1 MRIRKLNV
9 CSMVLLFAA
18 FFAGGAAGALP
29 DSGWYWNSAESGR
42 GFNIEIQ
49 DNVLFIAGFVY
60 DAAGNPTWCASG
72 GPMDTDHTYTGP
84 AFQTVNGQP
93 LGAPYRTPTIVPFG
107 TAVVTF
113 TTTTTADITVNG
125 YQFSVERQQFGF
137 DFTSITQP
145 LLGELAFVTGNPS
158 FPVYFGERITFT
170 GAQPVNGSMWAV
182 GNRTGEFNAD
192 NLAVGQ
198 YSAGVGLWT
207 VLLDSSPS
215 YYTFFTFHFD
225 GFNLVEG
232 QSYLYLKGSL
242 PTASLDTIGN
252 RIRSAQ
258 AAAGGDA
265 PGVIGQMVRTAA
277 LAGTDD
283 YEAARAA
290 TQEPAPLP
298 ASYVGQLHALEAVLQ
313 QRKAMLRN

>member
-9 CSMVLLFAA
+9 RSIVLLLAVL
-18 FFAGGAAGALP
+18 FAGGASAALP

-49 DNVLFIAGFVY
+49 DNVLFMAGFVY
-60 DAAGNPTWCASG
+60 DAAGSPTWFASG
-72 GPMDTDHTYTGP
+72 GPMDSDHTYSGP
-84 AFQTVNGQP
+84 AFQTVKGQP
-93 LGAPYRTPTIVPFG
+93 LGGAYSTPSIVPFG
-107 TAVVTF
+107 TATVTF

-125 YQFSVERQQFGF
+125 YHFTVERQQFGF

-145 LLGELAFVTGNPS
+145 LLGELAFVTGDPS
-158 FPVYFGERITFT
+158 FPVYFGERITFSGT
-170 GAQPVNGSMWAV
+170 QLLNGSMWAV
-182 GNRTGEFNAD
+182 GNRTGEFGAD

-198 YSAGVGLWT
+198 YSAELGMWT

-215 YYTFFTFHFD
+215 YYEFFTFHFD
-225 GFNLVEG
+225 GTNLVEG
-232 QSYLYLKGSL
+232 LSYTFLKISSPASGS
-242 PTASLDTIGN
+242 DTIGN

-265 PGVIGQMVRTAA
+265 PGVIGQRVRAAA

-283 YEAARAA
+283 YAAARAA
-290 TQEPAPLP
+290 AQNSAPLP
-298 ASYVGQLHALEAVLQ
+298 ASYVGGLRALEAALQ